1 MGGSAWLVAV
11 CLVRLILVADGSG
24 PSEGFGV
31 IESVELVVA
40 ALAAG
45 AAAGAGET
53 ASTAVKDA
61 YAGVKSLAVRV
72 LRRAEPV
79 PAEVVDLVEADAV
92 TADENGAA
100 GRRKLITALTAT
112 DAGANEQL
120 VAAALKVLELT
131 DPDGTHAGKYR
142 VLLHGN
148 KGVQVGDHNTQ
159 ANTFH

>member
-1 MGGSAWLVAV
+1 M
-11 CLVRLILVADGSG
+11 
-24 PSEGFGV
+24 

-61 YAGVKSLAVRV
+61 YTGVKTLAARV
-72 LRRAEPV
+72 LRRAKAV

-92 TADENGAA
+92 TLTGGGNDTAS
-100 GRRKLITALTAT
+100 RRELTAALTAA
-112 DAGANEQL
+112 DAGDDEEL
-120 VAAALKVLELT
+120 LAAALKMLELT
-131 DPDGTHAGKYR
+131 DPDGAQAGKYR

-159 ANTFH
+159 TNTFN

>member
-1 MGGSAWLVAV
+1 M
-11 CLVRLILVADGSG
+11 
-24 PSEGFGV
+24 

-53 ASTAVKDA
+53 ASAAVKDA
-61 YAGVKSLAVRV
+61 YTGVKTLAARA
-72 LRRAEPV
+72 LRRAKAV
-79 PAEVVDLVEADAV
+79 PAEVVELVEADAV
-92 TADENGAA
+92 TLTEDGGDGV
-100 GRRKLITALTAT
+100 GRRELTAALAAAS
-112 DAGANEQL
+112 AGEDEEL

-131 DPDGTHAGKYR
+131 DPDRAQAGKYR

-159 ANTFH
+159 TNTFH

>member
-1 MGGSAWLVAV
+1 
-11 CLVRLILVADGSG
+11 
-24 PSEGFGV
+24 V

-61 YAGVKSLAVRV
+61 YAGVKMLAVRV
-72 LRRAEPV
+72 LRRAKTVPV
-79 PAEVVDLVEADAV
+79 EVVELVEADAV
-92 TADENGAA
+92 TLARDESGTA
-100 GRRKLITALTAT
+100 GRRELTAALAAA
-112 DAGANEQL
+112 DAGADEEL

-131 DPDGTHAGKYR
+131 DPDGTGAGKYR

-159 ANTFH
+159 TNTFN

>member
-1 MGGSAWLVAV
+1 
-11 CLVRLILVADGSG
+11 
-24 PSEGFGV
+24 V
-31 IESVELVVA
+31 IESAELVVA

-45 AAAGAGET
+45 AAAGARET

-79 PAEVVDLVEADAV
+79 PAKVVEMVEADAV
-92 TADENGAA
+92 TPGGDESGAA
-100 GRRKLITALTAT
+100 GRRELTAALTAA
-112 DAGANEQL
+112 DAGADEEL
-120 VAAALKVLELT
+120 VAAAMKVFELT

-142 VLLHGN
+142 VHLHGN

-159 ANTFH
+159 TNTFH

>member
-1 MGGSAWLVAV
+1 M
-11 CLVRLILVADGSG
+11 
-24 PSEGFGV
+24 

-45 AAAGAGET
+45 AATGAKDT

-61 YAGVKSLAVRV
+61 YAGVKSLAVWA

-79 PAEVVDLVEADAV
+79 PAEAVELVEADAV
-92 TADENGAA
+92 TPAEDESGTA
-100 GRRKLITALTAT
+100 GRRQLTAALSAA
-112 DAGANEQL
+112 DAGADEEL

-131 DPDGTHAGKYR
+131 DPNGTRAGKYR

-159 ANTFH
+159 TNTFR

>member
-1 MGGSAWLVAV
+1 M
-11 CLVRLILVADGSG
+11 
-24 PSEGFGV
+24 

-45 AAAGAGET
+45 AATGAKET

-79 PAEVVDLVEADAV
+79 PAEVVEMVEADAV
-92 TADENGAA
+92 TSAGDENGTA
-100 GRRKLITALTAT
+100 GRHQLTAALTAA
-112 DAGANEQL
+112 DAGADEEL
-120 VAAALKVLELT
+120 VAAALKLLELT

-159 ANTFH
+159 TNTFH

>member
-1 MGGSAWLVAV
+1 M
-11 CLVRLILVADGSG
+11 
-24 PSEGFGV
+24 

-53 ASTAVKDA
+53 ASSAVKDA
-61 YAGVKSLAVRV
+61 YTGLKTLAARA
-72 LRRAEPV
+72 LRRTKAA
-79 PAEVVDLVEADAV
+79 PAEVMELVEADAV
-92 TADENGAA
+92 TLTENESDTV
-100 GRRKLITALTAT
+100 GRRELTAALTAVG
-112 DAGANEQL
+112 AGDDQEL

-131 DPDGTHAGKYR
+131 DPEGAQAGKYR

-159 ANTFH
+159 TNTFH

>member
-1 MGGSAWLVAV
+1 M
-11 CLVRLILVADGSG
+11 
-24 PSEGFGV
+24 

-61 YAGVKSLAVRV
+61 YAGVKTLAVRA

-79 PAEVVDLVEADAV
+79 PAEVVELVEADAV
-92 TADENGAA
+92 TSAGEESGTV
-100 GRRKLITALTAT
+100 GRRELTAALTAR
-112 DAGANEQL
+112 DAGADEEL

-159 ANTFH
+159 TNTFS

>member
-1 MGGSAWLVAV
+1 M
-11 CLVRLILVADGSG
+11 
-24 PSEGFGV
+24 
-31 IESVELVVA
+31 IEAVELVVA

-79 PAEVVDLVEADAV
+79 PAEVVEMVEADAITSAGDV
-92 TADENGAA
+92 SGTA
-100 GRRKLITALTAT
+100 GRRVLTAALTAA
-112 DAGANEQL
+112 DAGADEEL

-131 DPDGTHAGKYR
+131 EPDGTHAGKYR
-142 VLLHGN
+142 LLLHGN

-159 ANTFH
+159 TNTFH

>member
-1 MGGSAWLVAV
+1 M
-11 CLVRLILVADGSG
+11 
-24 PSEGFGV
+24 

-61 YAGVKSLAVRV
+61 YTGVKSLAVRV
-72 LRRAEPV
+72 LRRAKAV
-79 PAEVVDLVEADAV
+79 PSEVVELVEADEVAP
-92 TADENGAA
+92 AGDEASTV
-100 GRRKLITALTAT
+100 GRRELTAALTA
-112 DAGANEQL
+112 AGAGNDQEL

-142 VLLHGN
+142 ILLHGN

-159 ANTFH
+159 HNTFH

>member
-1 MGGSAWLVAV
+1 MV
-11 CLVRLILVADGSG
+11 
-24 PSEGFGV
+24 
-31 IESVELVVA
+31 ESVELVVA

-61 YAGVKSLAVRV
+61 YAGVKTLALRV

-79 PAEVVDLVEADAV
+79 LAGVVEMVEVDAV
-92 TADENGAA
+92 APVDDDSGTV
-100 GRRKLITALTAT
+100 GRRELTAALTAA
-112 DAGANEQL
+112 DAEANEEL

-131 DPDGTHAGKYR
+131 DPDGDHTGKYR

-159 ANTFH
+159 NNTFN